1 MDSAKDR
8 LLEWRSRVLS
18 SPRFLRWAERS
29 PLIRWLA
36 RRRARQLFDL
46 CAGFV
51 YSQVLLA
58 CVRLRLFELLAEGP
72 RTAAEIAERAAL
84 SPEAAERLLKAATS
98 LRLFERRGGGRF
110 GLGALGVAVIGKPAI
125 AAMVEH
131 HALLYADLGDPVA
144 LLRGE
149 PRQGALASYWPY
161 AAERAPKE
169 LEQDQVAA
177 YSELM
182 SASQSL
188 IADQVLDAVPLEG
201 HRCLLDVAGGEGAFL
216 EAAGSRFP
224 GLRLLLF
231 DLPTVAGRARI
242 RFEKAGLSGRATAVG
257 GDLFS
262 DPLPEGADVVSL
274 IRVVHDFD
282 DGRALELL
290 RAVRRAIRD
299 DGVLLL
305 AEPMSGTAGA
315 EPIADAYFAF
325 YLLAMGSG
333 RPRTPDELADLL
345 RAGGFPNIQ
354 QVPTRLPLQTRLIV
368 ARPG

>member
-1 MDSAKDR
+1 MKDR
-8 LLEWRSRVLS
+8 LLQWRSRVLA

-29 PLIRWLA
+29 PLVRWLA

-58 CVRLRLFELLAEGP
+58 CVRLRLFELLAERP
-72 RTAAEIAERAAL
+72 QTAAEIGERVKL
-84 SPEAAERLLKAATS
+84 PPEAALRLLRAATS
-98 LRLFERRGGGRF
+98 LRLLERRGGGRF
-110 GLGALGVAVIGKPAI
+110 GLGALGVAVVGKPAI

-131 HALLYADLGDPVA
+131 HALLYADLADPVA

-149 PRQGALASYWPY
+149 AGERALAGYWPY
-161 AAERAPKE
+161 ADERAPKV
-169 LEQDQVAA
+169 LEPDQVAA
-177 YSELM
+177 YSQLM

-188 IADQVLDAVPLEG
+188 IAEQVLDAYPLDG
-201 HRCLLDVAGGEGAFL
+201 HRCLLDVGGGEGTFL
-216 EAAGSRFP
+216 EAAGSRLA
-224 GLRLLLF
+224 GLRLVLF
-231 DLPTVAGRARI
+231 DLPPVAARARD
-242 RFEKAGLSGRATAVG
+242 RFERAGLSERATTVG

-282 DGRALELL
+282 DARVLELL
-290 RAVRRAIRD
+290 RAVRRALAD

-333 RPRTPDELADLL
+333 RPRTPEELAELL
-345 RAGGFPNIQ
+345 RAGGFPDIQ
-354 QVPTRLPLQTRLIV
+354 PVPTRLPLQTRLIV